1 MTTESTNPAMPRVRY
16 RINVTSHVA
25 TKDRPAQCTFDCT
38 CEIEGP
44 VEFIGGE
51 VPSSIAL
58 GKIQEAIL
66 LASNQ
71 LVAALQAKYP
81 MGVE

>member
-1 MTTESTNPAMPRVRY
+1 MSTENQPKVRY

-38 CEIEGP
+38 CEVVDVPIDL
-44 VEFIGGE
+44 IGANKE
-51 VPSSIAL
+51 ELSKIAL
-58 GKIQEAIL
+58 GNIREAV
-66 LASNQ
+66 LAESNQ